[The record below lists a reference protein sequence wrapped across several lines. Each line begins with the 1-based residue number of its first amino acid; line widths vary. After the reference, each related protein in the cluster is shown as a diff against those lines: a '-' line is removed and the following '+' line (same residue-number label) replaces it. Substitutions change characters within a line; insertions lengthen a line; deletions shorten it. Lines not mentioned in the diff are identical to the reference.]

1 MNAISPG
8 FGCTLGTMTFGA
20 ALDRVLGLAPA
31 PLPAETIG
39 LADCVGRV
47 LAEPFRAASDLPRF
61 DQSAMDGYAV
71 RVEGLM
77 PGAWLPVT
85 GRSAAGE
92 VPACL
97 AIGEVCRILTGA
109 VLPAGADAVIAQE
122 SIHRR
127 GGLIEVT
134 DIPDIG
140 TNIRRRGEDM
150 RVGQVLIPEG
160 TLLDWRHIAV
170 FAAQGA
176 STVPVRRHPRIT
188 LLSSGRELR
197 AAGQTLAP
205 GQIHDSNLPMLLA
218 LLRAGGAVV
227 RPVAIVADDAAAMRA
242 ALRSAALDAD
252 LVITTAGISVGD
264 EDHVRDAVHDIG
276 GDLAVLSV
284 AMKPGKP
291 LAAGRLGDAVFIGLP
306 GNPMAALAGAIA
318 FVRPLLARMM
328 GLAPTPVIRAH
339 AGFTT
344 RRKPGRTEL
353 IPVSIRQHDAC
364 LWAER
369 VGPDGSGRLA
379 PLLEATGFAV
389 LAAQDAD
396 TRHGTLLDVLPF
408 MLGPHDLLDGRTATL
423 PFPAPGFDA
432 LTPHGFAAS

>member
-8 FGCTLGTMTFGA
+8 LGCTPGTMSFGA
-20 ALDRVLGLAPA
+20 ALDRVLDLAPGL
-31 PLPAETIG
+31 LPAETVG
-39 LADCVGRV
+39 LPDGVGRV

-71 RVEGLM
+71 RVEGLT

-92 VPACL
+92 APARL
-97 AIGEVCRILTGA
+97 AAGGACRILTGA

-127 GGLIEVT
+127 GDLVEVAG
-134 DIPDIG
+134 IPDIG

-150 RVGQVLIPEG
+150 RAGQALIPAG
-160 TLLDWRHIAV
+160 TRLDWRHIAV

-176 STVPVRRHPRIT
+176 AAVQVRRRPRIA

-197 AAGQTLAP
+197 APGQTLAP
-205 GQIHDSNLPMLLA
+205 GQIHDSNMPMLVA

-227 RPVAIVADDAAAMRA
+227 KPMAIVADDAAAMQA
-242 ALRSAALDAD
+242 ALRNAARDSD

-264 EDHVRDAVHDIG
+264 EDHVRDAVHELG

-318 FVRPLLARMM
+318 FVRPLLARMT
-328 GLAPTPVIRAH
+328 GLPPAPVLRAH
-339 AGFTT
+339 AGFTL
-344 RRKPGRTEL
+344 RRKPGRTEF
-353 IPVSIRQHDAC
+353 IPVRIRQHEAC
-364 LWAER
+364 LWADR

-396 TRHGTLLDVLPF
+396 TRHGSLIDVLPLL
-408 MLGPHDLLDGRTATL
+408 LGPHDLLDGGARDRTT
-423 PFPAPGFDA
+423 
-432 LTPHGFAAS
+432 